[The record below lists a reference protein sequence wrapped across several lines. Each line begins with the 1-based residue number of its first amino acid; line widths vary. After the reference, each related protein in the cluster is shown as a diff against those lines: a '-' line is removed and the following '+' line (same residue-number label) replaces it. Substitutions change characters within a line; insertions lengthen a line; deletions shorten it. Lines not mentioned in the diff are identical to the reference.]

1 MTKKINEKLKSRTID
16 ISDLCGTYSLSEMP
30 KLLDTLKERM
40 KFFEDENL
48 VFIKEVKFSER
59 LKNSLLRADFD
70 TLNELTTQT
79 RKDILSL
86 NGIGVT
92 SYLELR
98 DVMNQYGLK
107 LKDTY

>member
-1 MTKKINEKLKSRTID
+1 
-16 ISDLCGTYSLSEMP
+16 MP
-30 KLLDTLKERM
+30 KLLDTLKERI
-40 KFFEDENL
+40 KLLENEDL
-48 VFIKEVKFSER
+48 VFIKEVKLSER

-98 DVMNQYGLK
+98 DVMNEYGFK
-107 LKDTY
+107 LKNTY